1 MAKKDNLPV
10 KKNPVG
16 QMKETRCIYIP
27 GQPVKNIMPGCD
39 YKIVLGS
46 VREVIF
52 NFNVRLFTSITIE
65 IIKYS
70 SSTDIRDYGV
80 FDLKTKKHIREYF
93 FVKSGEPY
101 RVHVSRFFKGTFVVK
116 ANGKVLGMY
125 TPMDMDS
132 KRYGLEP
139 ELWIE
144 PLYIGFNE
152 VVHHDP
158 MGSIINYH
166 KQSSYDW
173 LKNLPQFKY
182 KTPQNSF
189 IPQDIKTS
197 FVEISNIPKAK
208 HGIVFIYKAKKDRPI
223 TWRDV
228 DQHEITVRELES
240 RLEKTDWEEFR
251 RVIMPLLTSPEAA
264 SAFGGTDF
272 TIKNRH
278 WSDFLFRKL
287 QMKWI
292 KNGRDSYLAICF
304 KGYNRPFNKTTTG
317 LGNDVVKSF
326 TGGVHIKKSHRIWA
340 TFKEASKVSS
350 VAKGMKGLPAVGL
363 IIDLIGDYN
372 TVMMDEKGSKDIAEL
387 LGRAGVSIVA
397 AGVGTV
403 ASTLVLATLMKGF
416 LFVGTTIPIGVVLL
430 IGALLVVATAYLIS
444 KGSGKVKDA
453 IFQ

>member
-1 MAKKDNLPV
+1 
-10 KKNPVG
+10 
-16 QMKETRCIYIP
+16 
-27 GQPVKNIMPGCD
+27 
-39 YKIVLGS
+39 
-46 VREVIF
+46 
-52 NFNVRLFTSITIE
+52 
-65 IIKYS
+65 
-70 SSTDIRDYGV
+70 
-80 FDLKTKKHIREYF
+80 
-93 FVKSGEPY
+93 
-101 RVHVSRFFKGTFVVK
+101 
-116 ANGKVLGMY
+116 
-125 TPMDMDS
+125 
-132 KRYGLEP
+132 
-139 ELWIE
+139 
-144 PLYIGFNE
+144 
-152 VVHHDP
+152 

-326 TGGVHIKKSHRIWA
+326 TGGVHIKKKS
-340 TFKEASKVSS
+340 
-350 VAKGMKGLPAVGL
+350 
-363 IIDLIGDYN
+363 
-372 TVMMDEKGSKDIAEL
+372 
-387 LGRAGVSIVA
+387 
-397 AGVGTV
+397 
-403 ASTLVLATLMKGF
+403 
-416 LFVGTTIPIGVVLL
+416 
-430 IGALLVVATAYLIS
+430 
-444 KGSGKVKDA
+444 
-453 IFQ
+453 